1 MTEGLKELVF
11 QEANAVK
18 QSPRV
23 FSNQNRP
30 QCPHSYPLVTP
41 VLLFNPR
48 PLLQTSF
55 SCSILVPQSPQK
67 QKASLSACLLFYMR
81 ILLTENIRCL
91 RSASTLYNVKR
102 NFFALSQRFET
113 VSLNC
118 GKMHEY
124 IAAIFFFNKS
134 ITFFCAKPFYFTCH
148 ACSLLTYIHWS
159 GSIL

>member
-41 VLLFNPR
+41 VLLFSLTVALTLLTLLLLKIVLRNPPAYPHVLIATLVQSSFPNPR
-48 PLLQTSF
+48 KTKGKPFGL
-55 SCSILVPQSPQK
+55 P
-67 QKASLSACLLFYMR
+67 LFYMR
-81 ILLTENIRCL
+81 ILLTEYVRGL

-102 NFFALSQRFET
+102 NFFTL
-113 VSLNC
+113 V
-118 GKMHEY
+118 
-124 IAAIFFFNKS
+124 
-134 ITFFCAKPFYFTCH
+134 
-148 ACSLLTYIHWS
+148 
-159 GSIL
+159 